1 MRRMISDSQLNNLKA
16 PDVIITG
23 VPESAVQG
31 TLTQDQIEMLLANDK
46 SRIIFNNEYYYL
58 NDKFH
63 KNGVLTY
70 THSGYNEAGI
80 DKYLNITVPTRGW
93 VLTETNI
100 SGGGNIKI
108 IELDKSI
115 SDATITQE
123 QMDIMFPKDSSGNIY
138 KPDYYIVI
146 ADVISAT
153 SGGYA
158 YLGFWSAN
166 SIRFNR
172 LGTNSYYTWTI
183 GPNDTKF
190 TLSATKIPA
199 FQHNIYIKTSE
210 LYIFFTIIDYTGR
223 AYGNINELNIKEYL
237 QNRCVS
243 CSGYLTKGVL
253 GPITSLCYRSAENKF
268 YFSLGEE
275 GKDYAYFEA
284 SDVTKFSDDIFNIGS
299 IS

>member
-31 TLTQDQIEMLLANDK
+31 TLTQEQIEMLLANDK

-80 DKYLNITVPTRGW
+80 DKYLNITVTTRGW
-93 VLTETNI
+93 TLTETNI
-100 SGGGNIKI
+100 GGGDIKI
-108 IELDKSI
+108 IELDGAI
-115 SDATITQE
+115 SSTTITQE
-123 QMDIMFPKDSSGNIY
+123 QLDIMFPKDEQGNIY

-146 ADVISAT
+146 SDKIST
-153 SGGYA
+153 SSGGYA
-158 YLGFWSAN
+158 YLAFWSTT

-183 GPNDTKF
+183 GPTGTKF
-190 TLSATKIPA
+190 TQTTTKIPELCL
-199 FQHNIYIKTSE
+199 HNLYIKTND
-210 LYIFFTIIDYTGR
+210 LYIFLSFTNNDTGIYTSIPK
-223 AYGNINELNIKEYL
+223 YTTIY
-237 QNRCVS
+237 NRHVS
-243 CSGYLTKGVL
+243 CTGYLTSGGNGV
-253 GPITSLCYRSAENKF
+253 ITSLKYNPIDQKYYC
-268 YFSLGEE
+268 SLNGEI
-275 GKDYAYFEA
+275 DYITFTDSDITSFE
-284 SDVTKFSDDIFNIGS
+284 DNRII
-299 IS
+299 